1 MAKVTVLES
10 TLDPPSPMVSETFT
24 GFSYLNQSQP
34 NDLFRHIQ
42 AASTSTST
50 TTSAAASAAAVP
62 PPTTNTSESLSSS
75 RSHTPPILNSIDA
88 RAPNFHSYPKQI
100 SKVLISAVGIK
111 TNSNVSIIPPIVDK
125 DLLTSIIGLFMQHN
139 YRICPV
145 IHKKEFLRI
154 FKIVQRRWNRRFRFS
169 S

>member
-1 MAKVTVLES
+1 
-10 TLDPPSPMVSETFT
+10 MVNETFT

-34 NDLFRHIQ
+34 NDLFRHIPS
-42 AASTSTST
+42 ATTNTST
-50 TTSAAASAAAVP
+50 TTSNVVAAV
-62 PPTTNTSESLSSS
+62 PPTTNTSESVSSS

-145 IHKKEFLRI
+145 IHKKEFLEN
-154 FKIVQRRWNRRFRFS
+154 FQNYLKKMEL
-169 S
+169 

>member
-1 MAKVTVLES
+1 
-10 TLDPPSPMVSETFT
+10 MVNETFT

-34 NDLFRHIQ
+34 NDLFRHIPS
-42 AASTSTST
+42 ATTNTST
-50 TTSAAASAAAVP
+50 TTSNVVAAV
-62 PPTTNTSESLSSS
+62 PPTTNTSESVSSS

-145 IHKKEFLRI
+145 IHKKEFLENFQKL
-154 FKIVQRRWNRRFRFS
+154 FKEDGIVDLDSHHDPMNCTWFWQLEVLV
-169 S
+169 